1 MSGPMLLAWSARDER
16 AEPRLRRKILDE
28 LARHPGHS
36 ERLDRLLD
44 DHRDPDLPVRG
55 VAVVN
60 GADPTDPTDPTD
72 QALAAVRD
80 AAVRTV
86 ARHGP
91 PRPVALMLDGHGAQ
105 HVRMG
110 AQLYGAEPE
119 FTRWMDH
126 VFAAFGAHG
135 GVLRTDWLAEHPVI
149 PVDAAE
155 RGQPLL
161 FALGYA
167 LARTVESW
175 GVRPAALVGH
185 SVGELAAAAVAGVI
199 DPADAASLL
208 AARGAAYRDAVPGG
222 LLAVAAPAGQLTK
235 FLDGEVCVGVVNGP
249 HQTMLAGTEEGL
261 DSVAPRLKAAGYTA
275 IRARIPLPFHSPLL
289 APLAETS
296 QAALARTVLRPPGT
310 DVYSTITARRLR
322 PEEATDPAFWSAQ
335 VCRPVLF
342 GPALDALLSER
353 DVLLIEA
360 GPGRML
366 TNLARRHAAVVEGR
380 SAVAA
385 MLPQRQGGPGADRR
399 ALLDAAAACWLE
411 GHPLDW
417 RAVSVRGDVSHS
429 GRRQGAVPPTGDS
442 RDVPA

>member
-16 AEPRLRRKILDE
+16 AEPLLRRKILGE
-28 LARHPGHS
+28 LTRHPGHV
-36 ERLDRLLD
+36 ERLDRLLE
-44 DHRDPDLPVRG
+44 DHRDPDLPVRAA
-55 VAVVN
+55 AVVT
-60 GADPTDPTDPTD
+60 GTGPADDAP
-72 QALAAVRD
+72 AAVRD
-80 AAVRTV
+80 ATVRTTV
-86 ARHGP
+86 RHGS

-105 HVRMG
+105 HPRMG
-110 AQLYGAEPE
+110 AQLYGQEPE
-119 FTRWMDH
+119 FTRRMDQ

-135 GVLRTDWLAEHPVI
+135 DLLRADWLAEDPVV

-161 FALGYA
+161 FALGHA

-199 DPADAASLL
+199 DPVDAASLL
-208 AARGAAYRDAVPGG
+208 AARADAYREAVPGG
-222 LLAVAAPAGQLTK
+222 LLAVAAPVERLTE
-235 FLDGEVCVGVVNGP
+235 FLGGDVSVGVVNGP

-261 DSVAPRLKAAGYTA
+261 AAAASRLKAAGYTA

-296 QAALARTVLRPPGT
+296 EAALARTVLRPPGT

-322 PEEATDPAFWSAQ
+322 PEEATDPAFWAAQ

-366 TNLARRHAAVVEGR
+366 TNLARRHPAVVEGR
-380 SAVAA
+380 SAVVA
-385 MLPQRQGGPGADRR
+385 MLPQRRGGPGADRR
-399 ALLDAAAACWLE
+399 ALLGAAAACWLE
-411 GHPLDW
+411 GYPLDW

-429 GRRQGAVPPTGDS
+429 GRRPGPVPPTGDS
-442 RDVPA
+442 RDAPA